1 MVEEEFNQEY
11 FSPDWFHIEDL
22 LKTHAERW
30 QNAKRT
36 IAETDCY
43 IKPDGSVDCKNDLI
57 DTMASGVQQL
67 KDVRVQST
75 QDGDSQMINIVN
87 MLDKQLS
94 YSNDSVKRRREKAF
108 ATIKELELLAECV
121 DELPPKMNSVIANRY
136 YAFEIEADEISG
148 KEVMKPIRYELAVN
162 LSGYKSS
169 SGFEPQRKKAISLLV
184 VAMRKKKS
192 ESRNKKVED

>member
-1 MVEEEFNQEY
+1 MVEDELNQEY

-43 IKPDGSVDCKNDLI
+43 ITEDGNIDCKNELI
-57 DTMASGVQQL
+57 DTMASGVQKL

-75 QDGDSQMINIVN
+75 QDGDSQMISIVN

-94 YSNDSVKRRREKAF
+94 YSNDSVKRRRDNAF

-121 DELPPKMNSVIANRY
+121 DELPPKMNSVIASRY
-136 YAFEIEADEISG
+136 YAFEIGKDEISG

-192 ESRNKKVED
+192 ELKKQER